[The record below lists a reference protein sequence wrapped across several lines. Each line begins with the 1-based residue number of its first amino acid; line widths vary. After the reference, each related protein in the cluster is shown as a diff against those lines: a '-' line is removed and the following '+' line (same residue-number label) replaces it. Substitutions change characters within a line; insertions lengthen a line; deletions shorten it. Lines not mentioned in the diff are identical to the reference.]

1 MKPTILVSGHL
12 TDDILSLLAQEYD
25 VRANREDRPMGRAD
39 LLEAVAGAD
48 GFLSMITD
56 AVDAELLDAAPRLR
70 VVSNMAVGYNNI
82 DVAAAT
88 ARGIVVTNTP
98 GILTE
103 ATAEL
108 AFALILAAA
117 RRVVDLDRRT
127 RAGEWTCWAPLLFL
141 SREVSGKTLGVVGL
155 GRIGRAVARRAR
167 AFGMRVLYHSRSR
180 LEAAEERDLGVEYAE
195 KDELLATADFVS
207 LHVPLSA
214 ETRHL
219 IGRRELD
226 LMKPTAYLINT
237 SRGPVVD
244 EAALVEAL
252 KARRI
257 EGAGSTSTR
266 ASRCSPRD
274 SRRSTTRS
282 SFPTW
287 GAPRSRPGRRWRA
300 WRRRTSCPPC
310 AASGPRTWSTRR
322 CGPGEG
328 AESGSPRLRRTGPR
342 GAQTIDCLSC
352 AGKL

>member
-1 MKPTILVSGHL
+1 MTPTILVSGHL
-12 TDDILSLLAQEYD
+12 TDDILSLLAQECD

-56 AVDAELLDAAPRLR
+56 AVDAELMDAAPRLR

-219 IGRRELD
+219 IGRRELG

-257 EGAGSTSTR
+257 EGAGLDVYENEPMLAPGLAALDNAVLLPHVGSATVETR
-266 ASRCSPRD
+266 TKMARMAAENLLSALR
-274 SRRSTTRS
+274 
-282 SFPTW
+282 
-287 GAPRSRPGRRWRA
+287 GERPAHVVNPEVWP
-300 WRRRTSCPPC
+300 RRR
-310 AASGPRTWSTRR
+310 G
-322 CGPGEG
+322 
-328 AESGSPRLRRTGPR
+328 
-342 GAQTIDCLSC
+342 
-352 AGKL
+352 

>member
-1 MKPTILVSGHL
+1 
-12 TDDILSLLAQEYD
+12 
-25 VRANREDRPMGRAD
+25 MGRAD

-180 LEAAEERDLGVEYAE
+180 LEAEEERDLGVEYAE

-219 IGRRELD
+219 IGRRELG

-257 EGAGSTSTR
+257 EGAGLDVYENEPMLAPGLAALDNAVLLPHVGSATVETR
-266 ASRCSPRD
+266 TKMARMAAENLLSALR
-274 SRRSTTRS
+274 
-282 SFPTW
+282 
-287 GAPRSRPGRRWRA
+287 GERPAHVVNPEVWP
-300 WRRRTSCPPC
+300 RRR
-310 AASGPRTWSTRR
+310 G
-322 CGPGEG
+322 
-328 AESGSPRLRRTGPR
+328 
-342 GAQTIDCLSC
+342 
-352 AGKL
+352 

>member
-1 MKPTILVSGHL
+1 MKHRILVSGHL
-12 TDDILSLLAQEYD
+12 TEDILSLLAQECD
-25 VRANREDRPMGRAD
+25 VRANGEDRPMERAE
-39 LLEAVAGAD
+39 LLEAVAAVD
-48 GFLSMITD
+48 GYLSMITD
-56 AVDAELLDAAPRLR
+56 AVDAELMDAAPRLR

-88 ARGIVVTNTP
+88 QRGIVVTNTP

-180 LEAAEERDLGVEYAE
+180 LEAEEERDLGVEYAE

-219 IGRRELD
+219 IGRRELG

-257 EGAGSTSTR
+257 EGAGLDVYESEPMLTPGLAALDNAVLLPHVGSATVETR
-266 ASRCSPRD
+266 TKMARMAAENLLSALR
-274 SRRSTTRS
+274 
-282 SFPTW
+282 
-287 GAPRSRPGRRWRA
+287 GERPAHVVNPEVWP
-300 WRRRTSCPPC
+300 RRR
-310 AASGPRTWSTRR
+310 G
-322 CGPGEG
+322 
-328 AESGSPRLRRTGPR
+328 
-342 GAQTIDCLSC
+342 
-352 AGKL
+352 

>member
-12 TDDILSLLAQEYD
+12 TDDILSLLAQECD

-70 VVSNMAVGYNNI
+70 VVSNLAVGYNNI

-257 EGAGSTSTR
+257 EGAGLDVYENEPMLAPGLAALDNAVLLPHVGSATVETR
-266 ASRCSPRD
+266 TKMARMAAENLLSALR
-274 SRRSTTRS
+274 
-282 SFPTW
+282 
-287 GAPRSRPGRRWRA
+287 GERPAHVVNPEVWP
-300 WRRRTSCPPC
+300 RRR
-310 AASGPRTWSTRR
+310 G
-322 CGPGEG
+322 
-328 AESGSPRLRRTGPR
+328 
-342 GAQTIDCLSC
+342 
-352 AGKL
+352 

>member
-257 EGAGSTSTR
+257 EGAGLDVYENEPMLTPGLAALDNAVLLPHVGSATVETR
-266 ASRCSPRD
+266 TKMARMAAENLLSALR
-274 SRRSTTRS
+274 
-282 SFPTW
+282 
-287 GAPRSRPGRRWRA
+287 GERPAHVVNPEVWP
-300 WRRRTSCPPC
+300 RRR
-310 AASGPRTWSTRR
+310 G
-322 CGPGEG
+322 
-328 AESGSPRLRRTGPR
+328 
-342 GAQTIDCLSC
+342 
-352 AGKL
+352 

>member
-12 TDDILSLLAQEYD
+12 TDDILSLLAQECD

-70 VVSNMAVGYNNI
+70 VVSNLAVGYNNI

-180 LEAAEERDLGVEYAE
+180 LEAEEERDLGVEYAE

-219 IGRRELD
+219 IGRRELG

-257 EGAGSTSTR
+257 EGAGLDVYESEPMLTPGLAALDNAVLLPHVGSATVETR
-266 ASRCSPRD
+266 TKMARMAAENLLSALR
-274 SRRSTTRS
+274 
-282 SFPTW
+282 
-287 GAPRSRPGRRWRA
+287 GERPAHVVNPEVWP
-300 WRRRTSCPPC
+300 RRR
-310 AASGPRTWSTRR
+310 G
-322 CGPGEG
+322 
-328 AESGSPRLRRTGPR
+328 
-342 GAQTIDCLSC
+342 
-352 AGKL
+352 

>member
-56 AVDAELLDAAPRLR
+56 AVDAELMDAAPRLR

-257 EGAGSTSTR
+257 EGAGLDVYENEPMLTPGLAALDNAVLLPHVGSATVETR
-266 ASRCSPRD
+266 AKMARMAAENLLSALR
-274 SRRSTTRS
+274 
-282 SFPTW
+282 
-287 GAPRSRPGRRWRA
+287 GERPAHVVNPEVWP
-300 WRRRTSCPPC
+300 RRR
-310 AASGPRTWSTRR
+310 G
-322 CGPGEG
+322 
-328 AESGSPRLRRTGPR
+328 
-342 GAQTIDCLSC
+342 
-352 AGKL
+352 

>member
-1 MKPTILVSGHL
+1 MTPTILVSGHL
-12 TDDILSLLAQEYD
+12 TDDILSLLAQECD

-56 AVDAELLDAAPRLR
+56 AVDAELMDAAPRLR

-180 LEAAEERDLGVEYAE
+180 LEAEEERDLGVEYAE

-219 IGRRELD
+219 IGRRELG

-257 EGAGSTSTR
+257 EGAGLDVYESEPMLTPGLAALDNAVLLPHVGSATVETQAKMAR
-266 ASRCSPRD
+266 MAAENLLSALR
-274 SRRSTTRS
+274 
-282 SFPTW
+282 
-287 GAPRSRPGRRWRA
+287 GERPAHVVNPEVWP
-300 WRRRTSCPPC
+300 RRR
-310 AASGPRTWSTRR
+310 G
-322 CGPGEG
+322 
-328 AESGSPRLRRTGPR
+328 
-342 GAQTIDCLSC
+342 
-352 AGKL
+352 

>member
-12 TDDILSLLAQEYD
+12 TDDILSLLAQECD

-56 AVDAELLDAAPRLR
+56 AVDAELMDAAPRLR

-180 LEAAEERDLGVEYAE
+180 LEAEEERDLGVEYAE

-219 IGRRELD
+219 IGRRELG

-257 EGAGSTSTR
+257 EGAGLDVYENEPMLAPGLAALDNAVLLPHVGSATVETR
-266 ASRCSPRD
+266 TKMARMAAENLLSALR
-274 SRRSTTRS
+274 
-282 SFPTW
+282 
-287 GAPRSRPGRRWRA
+287 GERPAHVVNPEVWP
-300 WRRRTSCPPC
+300 RRR
-310 AASGPRTWSTRR
+310 G
-322 CGPGEG
+322 
-328 AESGSPRLRRTGPR
+328 
-342 GAQTIDCLSC
+342 
-352 AGKL
+352 

>member
-70 VVSNMAVGYNNI
+70 VVSNLAVGYNNI

-180 LEAAEERDLGVEYAE
+180 LEAEEERDLGVEYAE

-219 IGRRELD
+219 IGRRELG

-257 EGAGSTSTR
+257 EGAGLDVYENEPMLAPGLAALDNAVLLPHVGSATVETR
-266 ASRCSPRD
+266 TKMARMAAENLLSALR
-274 SRRSTTRS
+274 
-282 SFPTW
+282 
-287 GAPRSRPGRRWRA
+287 GERPAHVVNPEVWP
-300 WRRRTSCPPC
+300 RRR
-310 AASGPRTWSTRR
+310 G
-322 CGPGEG
+322 
-328 AESGSPRLRRTGPR
+328 
-342 GAQTIDCLSC
+342 
-352 AGKL
+352 

>member
-1 MKPTILVSGHL
+1 MKLRILVSGHL
-12 TDDILSLLAQEYD
+12 TDDILSLLAQHGD
-25 VRANREDRPMGRAD
+25 VRANGEDRPMERAD
-39 LLEAVAGAD
+39 LLEAVAGVD
-48 GFLSMITD
+48 GMLSMITD
-56 AVDAELLDAAPRLR
+56 AVDAELLDAAPHLR

-167 AFGMRVLYHSRSR
+167 AFGMRVLYHNRSR
-180 LEAAEERDLGVEYAE
+180 LDEAEERDLGVEYAE
-195 KDELLATADFVS
+195 RDDLLRTSDFVS
-207 LHVPLSA
+207 LHVPLSG

-219 IGRRELD
+219 IGPRELG
-226 LMKPTAYLINT
+226 LMKPTAYLVNT
-237 SRGPVVD
+237 SRGAVVD

-252 KARRI
+252 RKKRI
-257 EGAGSTSTR
+257 EGAGLDVYENEPLLAPGLTALENVVLMPHVGSATVETR
-266 ASRCSPRD
+266 ARMARMAAENLLSALR
-274 SRRSTTRS
+274 
-282 SFPTW
+282 
-287 GAPRSRPGRRWRA
+287 GERPAHVVNPEVWP
-300 WRRRTSCPPC
+300 RRR
-310 AASGPRTWSTRR
+310 G
-322 CGPGEG
+322 
-328 AESGSPRLRRTGPR
+328 
-342 GAQTIDCLSC
+342 
-352 AGKL
+352 